1 MQTITK
7 KFFGSVCFMN
17 QERYYLLTGAAGFLG
32 TNICMQLLEQGKKV
46 RALVLPNDKSVKF
59 IPEQV
64 EVVLGDLTQEDT
76 LEPFFTVPEGCSSV
90 VIHCASMVTVNPNYS
105 EKLMAVNVGGT
116 RNIITRV
123 LAHPECEKMVYV
135 SSTGAIPEQPHG
147 VKITE
152 VDKFDPCDPKKV
164 VGAYSQSKAKA
175 TQMVLDAVKVMGLKA
190 CVVHP
195 SGILGPNDHAVGETT
210 GTLLQIIRGEMPMG
224 MQGSFNLCDV
234 RDLAAGTIAAVDKGR
249 VGECYILANK
259 TVTLKEM
266 CDMLHEECNAKQ
278 IKFYLPLDLADKI
291 AAGLEK
297 QAEKTG
303 KMPMMTTFS
312 VYNLARNNEFDYSK
326 AQRELGYTTRS
337 YQETIHDEVQWMM
350 AEGLIDGDGV
360 KEDPI
365 LMTNEQLRE
374 GGCMIDM
381 VRAMEH
387 DPALPEIDAEQV
399 YRAIE
404 YGVVDTYEK
413 IEDTVVGGYKK
424 IEQGAVSGFQ
434 KISDKFVEK
443 FFTKD
448 GETVEEAKERLRR
461 K

>member
-1 MQTITK
+1 
-7 KFFGSVCFMN
+7 MN
-17 QERYYLLTGAAGFLG
+17 NNRYYLLTGAAGFLG
-32 TNICMQLLEQGKKV
+32 TNICMQLLEAGCKV

-64 EVVLGDLTQEDT
+64 EVVLGDLTDAPS
-76 LEPFFTVPEGCSSV
+76 LDAFFTVPDGCTSV

-116 RNIITRV
+116 RNIITKV
-123 LAHPECEKMVYV
+123 LNHPECEKMVYV

-147 VKITE
+147 TKIKE
-152 VDKFDPCDPKKV
+152 VNKFDPCDPKLV

-175 TQMVLDAVKVMGLKA
+175 TQMVLDAVNVMGLKA

-195 SGILGPNDHAVGETT
+195 SGILGPNDHAIGETT
-210 GTLLQIIRGEMPMG
+210 NTLLQIIKGEMPMG

-249 VGECYILANK
+249 IGECYILANK

-266 CDMLHEECNAKQ
+266 CDMLHAECNAKK

-303 KMPMMTTFS
+303 KMPLMTTFS
-312 VYNLARNNEFDYSK
+312 VYNLARNNEFDCTK
-326 AQRELGYTTRS
+326 AKTELGYTTRS
-337 YQETIHDEVQWMM
+337 YEETIHDEVQWMIS
-350 AEGLIDGDGV
+350 EGLIDGTGV
-360 KEDPI
+360 TEKH
-365 LMTNEQLRE
+365 LGLSNEQLRE
-374 GGCMIDM
+374 GGFD
-381 VRAMEH
+381 VKEAY
-387 DPALPEIDAEQV
+387 QS
-399 YRAIE
+399 IE
-404 YGVVDTYEK
+404 DGVVGTYQK
-413 IEDTVVGGYKK
+413 IEDGVVGGYQK
-424 IEQGAVSGFQ
+424 IENGAVNGFR
-434 KISDKFVEK
+434 KVSDFFIRK
-443 FFTKD
+443 FFSRK
-448 GETVEEAKERLRR
+448 GETMEETRKRLSR

>member
-1 MQTITK
+1 
-7 KFFGSVCFMN
+7 MN
-17 QERYYLLTGAAGFLG
+17 NERYYLLTGAAGFLG
-32 TNICMQLLEQGKKV
+32 TNICMQLLEKGCKV
-46 RALVLPNDKSVKF
+46 RALVLPNDKSVKY

-64 EVVLGDLTQEDT
+64 EVVLGDLTDAPS
-76 LEPFFTVPEGCSSV
+76 LEPFFTVPEGCTSV

-116 RNIITRV
+116 RNIITKV
-123 LAHPECEKMVYV
+123 LNHPECEKMVYV
-135 SSTGAIPEQPHG
+135 SSTGAIPEEPHG
-147 VKITE
+147 VKIRE
-152 VDKFDPCDPKKV
+152 VNKFTPCDPKKV
-164 VGAYSQSKAKA
+164 VGAYSQSKATA
-175 TQMVLDAVKVMGLKA
+175 TQMVLDAVQVMGLKA

-195 SGILGPNDHAVGETT
+195 SGILGPNDHAIGETT
-210 GTLLQIIRGEMPMG
+210 GTLLQIIKGEMPMG

-249 VGECYILANK
+249 IGECYILANK
-259 TVTLKEM
+259 TVTLKDM
-266 CDMLHEECNAKQ
+266 CDMLHRECNAKQ

-303 KMPMMTTFS
+303 KMPLMTTFS

-326 AQRELGYTTRS
+326 AEAELGYTTRS
-337 YQETIHDEVQWMM
+337 YEETIHDEVQWMI
-350 AEGLIDGDGV
+350 AEGLIDGNGV
-360 KEDPI
+360 TEKPA

-374 GGCMIDM
+374 GGCMEDI

-387 DPALPEIDAEQV
+387 EPGMPDVDVEKA
-399 YRAIE
+399 YKAIE
-404 YGVVDTYEK
+404 QGVVDTYEK
-413 IEDTVVGGYKK
+413 IEDAVVSGYKK
-424 IEQGAVSGFQ
+424 VEQGAVTSFQ

-443 FFTKD
+443 FFSRE
-448 GETVEEAKERLRR
+448 GESVEETKERLSR